1 MVCQNCGFPV
11 WTQASYCQ
19 KCGFPVVATSTIVT
33 DDQVFFQVSP
43 LAPVRRFWALA
54 LDILL
59 FWLTL
64 GFGWVVWALILLP
77 KSQTPAKQILGYV
90 LIDHK
95 SGRTP
100 AIWRIALRQFLPVA
114 LTVFVFFGPL
124 YVLNYSHES
133 NEDLVVPVG
142 GTLVLAF
149 FLLIDAL
156 FVLGR
161 QRRRLFDFFM
171 NTAVVRAG
179 AQADQVL

>member
-1 MVCQNCGFPV
+1 
-11 WTQASYCQ
+11 
-19 KCGFPVVATSTIVT
+19 
-33 DDQVFFQVSP
+33 
-43 LAPVRRFWALA
+43 
-54 LDILL
+54 
-59 FWLTL
+59 
-64 GFGWVVWALILLP
+64 
-77 KSQTPAKQILGYV
+77 
-90 LIDHK
+90 
-95 SGRTP
+95 
-100 AIWRIALRQFLPVA
+100 VA